1 MKRLLASSVVAV
13 LLLAGCSS
21 KKTTDTPSSTATG
34 APAGDTVKIEM
45 ADFKF
50 VPTQVTASTAQ
61 AIELDNTGAA
71 LHNFTIEGSQ
81 VNVDVKAGET
91 QRLEPPAPVDP
102 GTYTFFCEYHRSQGM
117 EGTIT
122 VVAG

>member
-21 KKTTDTPSSTATG
+21 KKTPESPSPSATG
-34 APAGDTVKIEM
+34 APAGGTVKIEM

-50 VPTQVTASTAQ
+50 VPAQVTASTAQ

-81 VNVDVKAGET
+81 VDVDVQAGQS
-91 QRLEPPAPVDP
+91 QRLEPPAPVQP
-102 GTYTFFCEYHRSQGM
+102 GTYTFFCKYHRTQGM